1 MCNGHS
7 AGHVRQETWDR
18 RCETG
23 DMRHKT
29 GDVRQETLNRRQETR
44 DRDMIQ
50 ETGDKIQETCHVRQ
64 EAGTFSKQ
72 VLGKN
77 LLKIRLSG
85 KKIVL
90 RKFFP

>member
-1 MCNGHS
+1 
-7 AGHVRQETWDR
+7 
-18 RCETG
+18 
-23 DMRHKT
+23 MRHKT
-29 GDVRQETLNRRQETR
+29 GDVRQETVNRRQETR

-90 RKFFP
+90 RKFVSLKCGVVPLKLSG